1 MIWGA
6 LVIEELANF
15 EDLENFEDPTNWIL
29 AIETWY
35 VQLHVRFGVVRC
47 G

>member
-1 MIWGA
+1 MLVIGEA

-15 EDLENFEDPTNWIL
+15 EDLTNWIL